1 PTSAQTTTNSPTS
14 TTRQN
19 PLRAQGD
26 MTFYAPEEPGASR
39 QAAEWAA
46 DRPADA
52 ALMRKLAAVPHAVRL
67 NEPEVRA
74 KVDTT
79 ITAAEQAGGVPVF
92 LINYMPGSD
101 CQKVG
106 AAGMAAYQEWIKGI
120 AGQIGQARAVVIL
133 EPATLVKIPG
143 TKDCDLQG
151 SPDQRYKDLRQAVQT
166 LKANPATAVYLDG
179 SQDLWP
185 GTAVMAERLIG
196 AGVDRA
202 DGFFV
207 NTAGY
212 QRTAKA
218 VAYGKALSACIGI
231 QLSTGKKGCPADTT
245 VDAATMP
252 HFVVD
257 TSRNGQGSWAPAKHY
272 ADPQTWC
279 NPPGRGVG
287 DRPTTETGEEL
298 ADAYLWIA
306 RAGTSSGRCR
316 RGTDGEQDPERGV
329 ASPEAGLWWG
339 DLALE
344 RAKNANPPLR

>member
-1 PTSAQTTTNSPTS
+1 
-14 TTRQN
+14 
-19 PLRAQGD
+19 
-26 MTFYAPEEPGASR
+26 MTFYAPAEPAASR
-39 QAAEWAA
+39 QASEWEA
-46 DRPADA
+46 DRPGDA
-52 ALMRKLAAVPHAVRL
+52 ALMRKLAAVPHAIRL

-74 KVDTT
+74 KVENT

-101 CQKVG
+101 CQQVG
-106 AAGMAAYQEWIKGI
+106 AAGMAAYQEWLKGI
-120 AGQIGQARAVVIL
+120 AGQIGQAKAVVIL
-133 EPATLVKIPG
+133 EPASLVKLPG
-143 TKDCDLQG
+143 TKDCDLEG
-151 SPDQRYKDLRQAVQT
+151 SPAQRYQDLRQAVQT
-166 LKANPATAVYLDG
+166 LKGNPATAVYLDG

-196 AGVDRA
+196 AGIDRA

-212 QRTAKA
+212 QRTQKA
-218 VAYGKALSACIGI
+218 VAYGKALSACIGL
-231 QLSTGKKGCPADTT
+231 QLSTGKKGCPAAAT
-245 VDAATMP
+245 VDPATMP

-257 TSRNGQGSWAPAKHY
+257 TSRNGRGSWAPAKHY

-306 RAGTSSGRCR
+306 RAGSSSGRCR
-316 RGTDGEQDPERGV
+316 RGTDGEKDPERGV
-329 ASPEAGLWWG
+329 VSPEAGLWWG

-344 RAKNANPPLR
+344 RAKNAVPPLR